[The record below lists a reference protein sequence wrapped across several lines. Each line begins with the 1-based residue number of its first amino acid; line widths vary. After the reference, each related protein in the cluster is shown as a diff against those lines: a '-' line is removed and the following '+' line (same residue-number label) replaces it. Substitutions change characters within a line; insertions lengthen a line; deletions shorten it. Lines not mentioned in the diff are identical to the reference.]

1 MCITTYI
8 PTVYFESNYLA
19 MENTLYKKKMVVLD
33 SDPIHN
39 VLVSLTTE
47 SLKGDLDI
55 TFIRSASELQNFKDD
70 ELQILAI
77 SSNPKVTNTSELLKI
92 KAFTESRKVLGVI
105 LFVEMEP
112 RIYHFWQELG
122 FTCFIPKPFSK
133 EKALNIIESFESTLL
148 EA

>member
-1 MCITTYI
+1 MCITTFI
-8 PTVYFESNYLA
+8 PSVYFEFNYLA
-19 MENTLYKKKMVVLD
+19 MENTLQKKKMVVLD

-47 SLKGDLDI
+47 SLKDDLDI
-55 TFIRSASELQNFKDD
+55 SFIRNASDLQNFEED

-77 SSNPKVTNTSELLKI
+77 SSNPKITNTSELLKI

-105 LFVEMEP
+105 LFLEMEP

-122 FTCFIPKPFSK
+122 FSCFIPKPFSK
-133 EKALNIIESFESTLL
+133 EKALTIIESFESTLM